1 MYKMADF
8 YCFLSSQF
16 QRLNIHFE
24 GTFGFFDDTPI
35 PTFIFKVTV
44 KTLEKPIK
52 NASIAVIASKIFSI
66 VYCSHISQILNLNIF
81 EDFVFDAFFKK

>member
-1 MYKMADF
+1 MADF

-35 PTFIFKVTV
+35 STFIFKVTV
-44 KTLEKPIK
+44 KTLENLVK
-52 NASIAVIASKIFSI
+52 NAAIAVIASKIFSI
-66 VYCSHISQILNLNIF
+66 VHILLKI
-81 EDFVFDAFFKK
+81 